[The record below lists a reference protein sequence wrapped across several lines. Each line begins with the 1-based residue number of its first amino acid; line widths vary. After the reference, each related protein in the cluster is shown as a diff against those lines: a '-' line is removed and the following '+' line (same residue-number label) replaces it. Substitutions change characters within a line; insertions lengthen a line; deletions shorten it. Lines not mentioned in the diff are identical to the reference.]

1 MEGELWVGDPASF
14 IAGILGAGNPMAQDF
29 RMAGLLIRCAVC
41 EGSLG
46 FRLFPALIYWDDL
59 YSSFFHE
66 GSTVTLLRTHVWV
79 LWS

>member
-46 FRLFPALIYWDDL
+46 FRLFPALIY
-59 YSSFFHE
+59 
-66 GSTVTLLRTHVWV
+66 
-79 LWS
+79 